1 MTIQPNNDD
10 LRDLL
15 REGYSAPPPR
25 EGFVD
30 SLRKDMCR
38 ALHSQRDSRGEAGR
52 RGGVGLCLRALAHR
66 LRLRWRLAA
75 AVAIGT
81 AAMMIGLSSLFDG
94 EDTARSTQRGSAPA
108 GQGVERMGGMMA
120 RGGAPV
126 APTPDESDPKTRKGM
141 EKVGIRP
148 YEDSQTAQGKL
159 VFDQTIPLQF
169 QVGAA
174 ERQDVAGVPWIIFR
188 NYKGRLMAALCVRT
202 DSHPKGKWRVT
213 VQLSAEDG
221 RELRSVAAV
230 FENSGAI
237 EDAPQE
243 EEMPITFD
251 FGPDDELSCASG
263 FGVKI
268 ELAAEDA
275 TSTHESG
282 G

>member
-1 MTIQPNNDD
+1 MTTQPNNDD
-10 LRDLL
+10 LGDLL
-15 REGYSAPPPR
+15 RESYSAPPPR
-25 EGFVD
+25 DGFVD
-30 SLRKDMCR
+30 SLRTSMCR

-52 RGGVGLCLRALAHR
+52 RGGAGLCLRALAHR

-75 AVAIGT
+75 AITVG
-81 AAMMIGLSSLFDG
+81 AAVMMVSLPSLFNS
-94 EDTARSTQRGSAPA
+94 EDTASSTQRGWAPA
-108 GQGVERMGGMMA
+108 VERMRGATPSGGV
-120 RGGAPV
+120 PV
-126 APTPDESDPKTRKGM
+126 APTPDESDPKIRKGM

-148 YEDSQTAQGKL
+148 YEDSQTAQGKI

-188 NYKGRLMAALCVRT
+188 NYKGRLMAVLCVRT
-202 DSHPKGKWRVT
+202 ASHPKGKWRVT

-243 EEMPITFD
+243 EEIPITFD
-251 FGPDDELSCASG
+251 FGPDDELTGASG

-275 TSTHESG
+275 VITHGSG